1 MLQSLRENMKGPVAK
16 VIIGLAVAAMVLFGV
31 ESLFVNSMSGS
42 EVATVNGEEVSQVE
56 LRRAIEQQKSRLR
69 QQFNL
74 EESSDMLSDERL
86 REPALMNLIR
96 QKALTQM
103 AFDSGMNVSP
113 EIVKGQLVEAFSRD
127 GEFNKALMN
136 NYIASYGYTPA
147 TLAQSEAQSYVLRQL
162 FSGLNQS
169 EFITDA
175 ELNAMAAVA
184 RQKRSF
190 ATIAIPKAK
199 VEEGVS
205 VGEDE
210 VKAYYDANPAE
221 FTDPEKIAL
230 DYVEVSIS
238 ELAKQQQVSE
248 VELKAEYER
257 EIEEFQEST
266 EYKVSHILIE
276 GDDAEKITEVQAKLA
291 NGETFSALA
300 KTYSDDLGS
309 KSLGGELGVLVEG
322 AFPSA
327 FEKAAK
333 SLAVGA
339 VSEPVKTDAGTH
351 FIRLDA
357 KDVKEVPTFESR
369 KEALT
374 AMLKEQKAAS
384 VYLEKVPVLEE
395 VSFGASNLLATAEA
409 VGSTVKS
416 TGYFARGRGQ
426 GAAALPAV
434 AEAAF
439 GQDVYVDGQ
448 NSRVLEADGERAL
461 VIRIKGKQPSKI
473 KPLEQVAAQI
483 ESRLRRDKE
492 TAELEAISAEVVAGL
507 NAGKSAK
514 AIAEESGY
522 EFKEHKVLERGSAD
536 VNFAVSRE
544 VFSLPRPVEGVVV
557 SGEVNTAQ
565 GLTVVVLNEV
575 IDGDASAMPKEQI
588 AAMSQQLKNQ
598 LASGSVEAF
607 ETAVFEGAKYSLK

>member
-96 QKALTQM
+96 QKALSQM
-103 AFDSGMNVSP
+103 AFESGMNVSP

-162 FSGLNQS
+162 FNGLNQS

-199 VEEGVS
+199 VEESVS

-210 VKAYYDANPAE
+210 VKAYYESNPAE

-230 DYVEVSIS
+230 DYVEVSIAD
-238 ELAKQQQVSE
+238 LAKLQKVTE
-248 VELKAEYER
+248 AELKAEYER

-276 GDDAEKITEVQAKLA
+276 DSDAGKIAEVQSKLA
-291 NGETFSALA
+291 NGEAFTALA
-300 KTYSDDLGS
+300 KAYSDDLGS

-327 FEKAAK
+327 FEKMAK
-333 SLAVGA
+333 SLAVGS
-339 VSEPVKTDAGTH
+339 VSAPVKTDAGTH

-357 KDVKEVPTFESR
+357 KDVKEVPSFESR
-369 KEALT
+369 KDSLT
-374 AMLKEQKAAS
+374 AMLQEQKAAS
-384 VYLEKVPVLEE
+384 AYLEKIPVLEE
-395 VSFGASNLLATAEA
+395 VSFGASDLQATAQA
-409 VGSTVKS
+409 VGASVKS
-416 TGYFARGRGQ
+416 TAYFARGRGQ
-426 GAAALPAV
+426 GVAALPTI

-448 NSRVLEADGERAL
+448 NSRVLEVDGERAL
-461 VIRIKGKQPSKI
+461 VIRIKGKQPSKL
-473 KPLEQVAAQI
+473 KSLEQVASQI
-483 ESRLRRDKE
+483 ESRLRREKE
-492 TAELEAISAEVVAGL
+492 TAELEAVSAEVIAAL
-507 NAGKSAK
+507 DTGKSVK
-514 AIAEESGY
+514 EVAEEQGY
-522 EFKEHKVLERGSAD
+522 EIKEYKALERGSAD

-575 IDGDASAMPKEQI
+575 VDGDAAAMPKEQV

-607 ETAVFEGAKYSLK
+607 EAAVFEGAEYSLK

>member
-86 REPALMNLIR
+86 REPALMNLVR

-103 AFDSGMNVSP
+103 AFDAGMNVSP

-162 FSGLNQS
+162 FNGLNQS

-190 ATIAIPKAK
+190 ATIVIPKAK
-199 VEEGVS
+199 VEES
-205 VGEDE
+205 VTVAEDE

-238 ELAKQQQVSE
+238 ELAKQQEVSE
-248 VELKAEYER
+248 AELKAEYER

-276 GDDAEKITEVQAKLA
+276 DGDAEKVAEVQSKLA
-291 NGETFSALA
+291 SGEAFAALA

-333 SLAVGA
+333 ALTVGA

-384 VYLEKVPVLEE
+384 VYLEKIPVLEE
-395 VSFGASNLLATAEA
+395 VSFGASNLQTTAEA
-409 VGSTVKS
+409 VGASVKS

-426 GAAALPAV
+426 GVAALPAV

-448 NSRVLEADGERAL
+448 NSRVLEVDGERAL
-461 VIRIKGKQPSKI
+461 VIRIKGKQPSKL

-514 AIAEESGY
+514 VIAEENGY
-522 EFKEHKVLERGSAD
+522 EFKEHKALERGSAD

-575 IDGDASAMPKEQI
+575 IDGDAAAMPKEQV

-598 LASGSVEAF
+598 LASGAVEAF
-607 ETAVFEGAKYSLK
+607 ETAVFEDAKYSLK